1 MLKNSFQ
8 QLNGKQKN
16 SEGNFLPRTS
26 IGVKLLKNSKIKN
39 KTVLLRVD
47 FNLPTADGKVLSDE
61 DYRVKSALPT
71 IKFLLKDG
79 NKIILVSHLGRPNG
93 EWHKAYSLKPLIG
106 HLEDIIGEKINFI
119 EDDIR
124 ELKNINCDKICLLE
138 NIRFYKEEEN
148 NNKKFA
154 EKLASFADI
163 FVNDAFS
170 VCHRA
175 HASVEAITEFLPSF
189 VGLSLAKEI
198 DILDKALKNPAHPVT
213 VIIGGLKAETKVRV
227 IGNFLPKADFII
239 LGGVVANTI
248 LSVKG
253 EEVGRS
259 IISPE
264 VIPAIKKMKVANIKF
279 TVPVDVV
286 VSKDLDGASGATAV
300 QIGSVSRDDIILDIG
315 GRSVDLFCSLIRES
329 KTIIWNGPMGRAD
342 MEIFSN
348 GTKAIAGAISKSGAY
363 SIVGGGDTIAAISK
377 MGILDKFSYI
387 STGGGAML
395 EYLAENKLPG
405 IEALK

>member
-1 MLKNSFQ
+1 M
-8 QLNGKQKN
+8 
-16 SEGNFLPRTS
+16 
-26 IGVKLLKNSKIKN
+26 KLLEKSKIKN
-39 KTVLLRVD
+39 KTALLRVD
-47 FNLPTADGKVLSDE
+47 FNLPMENGMVLSDE
-61 DYRVKSALPT
+61 DYRVKVALPT
-71 IKFLLKDG
+71 IKLLLKNG

-93 EWHKAYSLKPLIG
+93 KWDKIYSLRPLIG
-106 HLEDIIGEKINFI
+106 RLEDMIGEKINFI

-124 ELKNINCDKICLLE
+124 ELKQINCNKICLLE
-138 NIRFYKEEEN
+138 NIRFYAEEEE

-170 VCHRA
+170 VCHRE
-175 HASVEAITEFLPSF
+175 HASVKAVTEFLPCF
-189 VGLSLAKEI
+189 AGLSLAKEI
-198 DILDKALKNPAHPVT
+198 DILDKALKNSAHPVA
-213 VIIGGLKAETKVRV
+213 VIIGGLKAETKVKV
-227 IGNFLPKADFII
+227 IGNFLPKADFIM

-248 LSVKG
+248 LSVRG

-264 VIPAIKKMKVANIKF
+264 VIPAIKKMKVADIKL

-286 VSKDLDGASGATAV
+286 VSKDMDGAGGATAM
-300 QIGSVSRDDIILDIG
+300 QISGVSKDDIILDIG
-315 GRSVDLFCSLIRES
+315 GQSVNLFCSLIGKS

-342 MEIFSN
+342 VEIFSN
-348 GTKAIAGAISKSGAY
+348 GTKAIAKAISESGAY
-363 SIVGGGDTIAAISK
+363 SIIGGGDTIATINK

-395 EYLAENKLPG
+395 EYLAGNKLPG

>member
-1 MLKNSFQ
+1 MKFCQLKNM
-8 QLNGKQKN
+8 
-16 SEGNFLPRTS
+16 
-26 IGVKLLKNSKIKN
+26 KLLKNSKIKN
-39 KTVLLRVD
+39 KIVLLRVD
-47 FNLPTADGKVLSDE
+47 FNLPMENGRVLSDE
-61 DYRVKSALPT
+61 DYRVKAALPT
-71 IKFLLKDG
+71 IKFLLKNG
-79 NKIILVSHLGRPNG
+79 NKIILISHLGRPNG
-93 EWHKAYSLKPLIG
+93 RWDENYSLKPLVS

-124 ELKNINCDKICLLE
+124 GLEKINCDKICLLE
-138 NIRFYKEEEN
+138 NIRFYAEEEEN
-148 NNKKFA
+148 NEKFA
-154 EKLASFADI
+154 KKLASFADI

-175 HASVEAITEFLPSF
+175 HASVEAVTEFLPCF
-189 VGLSLAKEI
+189 IGLSLAREI
-198 DILDKALKNPAHPVT
+198 DILDKAIKNPAHPVA
-213 VIIGGLKAETKVRV
+213 VIVGGLKAETKVKV
-227 IGNFLPKADFII
+227 IGNFLPKADFIM

-248 LSVKG
+248 LSVRG

-264 VIPAIKKMKVANIKF
+264 VIPAIKKMKVADIKL

-286 VSKDLDGASGATAV
+286 VSKDLDGVGGTTTIQISGV
-300 QIGSVSRDDIILDIG
+300 VKDDIILDIG
-315 GRSVDLFCSLIRES
+315 GKSADLFCSLIKKS

-348 GTKAIAGAISKSGAY
+348 GTKAIAKAIGRSGAY
-363 SIVGGGDTIAAISK
+363 SIIGGGDTIAVINK
-377 MGILDKFSYI
+377 MGIMDKFSYI

-395 EYLAENKLPG
+395 EYLAGNKLPG

>member
-1 MLKNSFQ
+1 MVKLKNM
-8 QLNGKQKN
+8 
-16 SEGNFLPRTS
+16 
-26 IGVKLLKNSKIKN
+26 KLLKNSKIKN
-39 KTVLLRVD
+39 KIVLLRVD
-47 FNLPTADGKVLSDE
+47 FNLPMENGRVLSDE
-61 DYRVKSALPT
+61 DYRVKAALPT
-71 IKFLLKDG
+71 IKFLLKNG
-79 NKIILVSHLGRPNG
+79 NKIILISHLGRPNG
-93 EWHKAYSLKPLIG
+93 RWDENYSLKPLVS

-124 ELKNINCDKICLLE
+124 GLEKINCDKICLLE
-138 NIRFYKEEEN
+138 NIRFYAEEEEN
-148 NNKKFA
+148 NEKFA
-154 EKLASFADI
+154 KKLASFADI

-175 HASVEAITEFLPSF
+175 HASVEAVTEFLPCF
-189 VGLSLAKEI
+189 IGLSLAREI
-198 DILDKALKNPAHPVT
+198 DILDKAIKNPAHPVA
-213 VIIGGLKAETKVRV
+213 VIVGGLKAETKVKV
-227 IGNFLPKADFII
+227 IGNFLPKADFIM

-248 LSVKG
+248 LSVRG

-264 VIPAIKKMKVANIKF
+264 VIPAIKKMKVADIKL

-286 VSKDLDGASGATAV
+286 VSKDLDGVGGTTTIQISGV
-300 QIGSVSRDDIILDIG
+300 VKDDIILDIG
-315 GRSVDLFCSLIRES
+315 GKSADLFCSLIKKS

-348 GTKAIAGAISKSGAY
+348 GTKAIAKAIGRSGAY
-363 SIVGGGDTIAAISK
+363 SIIGGGDTIAVINK
-377 MGILDKFSYI
+377 MGIMDKFSYI

-395 EYLAENKLPG
+395 EYLAGNKLPG

>member
-1 MLKNSFQ
+1 M
-8 QLNGKQKN
+8 
-16 SEGNFLPRTS
+16 
-26 IGVKLLKNSKIKN
+26 KLLKNSKIKN
-39 KTVLLRVD
+39 KIVLLRVD
-47 FNLPTADGKVLSDE
+47 FNLPMENGRVLSDE
-61 DYRVKSALPT
+61 DYRVKAALPT
-71 IKFLLKDG
+71 IKFLLKNG
-79 NKIILVSHLGRPNG
+79 NKIILISHLGRPNG
-93 EWHKAYSLKPLIG
+93 RWDENYSLKPLVS

-124 ELKNINCDKICLLE
+124 GLEKINCDKICLLE
-138 NIRFYKEEEN
+138 NIRFYAEEEEN
-148 NNKKFA
+148 NEKFA
-154 EKLASFADI
+154 KKLASFADI

-175 HASVEAITEFLPSF
+175 HASVEAVTEFLPCF
-189 VGLSLAKEI
+189 IGLSLAREI
-198 DILDKALKNPAHPVT
+198 DILDKAIKNPAHPVA
-213 VIIGGLKAETKVRV
+213 VIVGGLKAETKVKV
-227 IGNFLPKADFII
+227 IGNFLPKADFIM

-248 LSVKG
+248 LSVRG

-264 VIPAIKKMKVANIKF
+264 VIPAIKKMKVADIKL

-286 VSKDLDGASGATAV
+286 VSKDLDGVGGTTTIQISGV
-300 QIGSVSRDDIILDIG
+300 VKDDIILDIG
-315 GRSVDLFCSLIRES
+315 GKSADLFCSLIKKS

-348 GTKAIAGAISKSGAY
+348 GTKAIAKAIGRSGAY
-363 SIVGGGDTIAAISK
+363 SIIGGGDTIAVINK
-377 MGILDKFSYI
+377 MGIMDKFSYI

-395 EYLAENKLPG
+395 EYLAGNKLPG

>member
-1 MLKNSFQ
+1 L
-8 QLNGKQKN
+8 
-16 SEGNFLPRTS
+16 
-26 IGVKLLKNSKIKN
+26 I
-39 KTVLLRVD
+39 
-47 FNLPTADGKVLSDE
+47 
-61 DYRVKSALPT
+61 
-71 IKFLLKDG
+71 
-79 NKIILVSHLGRPNG
+79 SHLGRPNG
-93 EWHKAYSLKPLIG
+93 RWDENYSLKPLVS

-124 ELKNINCDKICLLE
+124 GLEKINCDKICLLE
-138 NIRFYKEEEN
+138 NIRFYAEEEEN
-148 NNKKFA
+148 NEKFA
-154 EKLASFADI
+154 KKLASFADI

-175 HASVEAITEFLPSF
+175 HASVEAVTEFLPCF
-189 VGLSLAKEI
+189 IGLSLAREI
-198 DILDKALKNPAHPVT
+198 DILDKAIKNPAHPVA
-213 VIIGGLKAETKVRV
+213 VIVGGLKAETKVKV
-227 IGNFLPKADFII
+227 IGNFLPKADFIM

-248 LSVKG
+248 LSVRG

-264 VIPAIKKMKVANIKF
+264 VIPAIKKMKVADIKL

-286 VSKDLDGASGATAV
+286 VSKDLDGVGGTTTIQISGV
-300 QIGSVSRDDIILDIG
+300 VKDDIILDIG
-315 GRSVDLFCSLIRES
+315 GKSADLFCSLIKKS

-348 GTKAIAGAISKSGAY
+348 GTKAIAKAIGRSGAY
-363 SIVGGGDTIAAISK
+363 SIIGGGDTIAVINK
-377 MGILDKFSYI
+377 MGIMDKFSYI

-395 EYLAENKLPG
+395 EYLAGNKLPG

>member
-1 MLKNSFQ
+1 M
-8 QLNGKQKN
+8 
-16 SEGNFLPRTS
+16 R
-26 IGVKLLKNSKIKN
+26 LLKNNKIKN
-39 KTVLLRVD
+39 KTALLRVD
-47 FNLPTADGKVLSDE
+47 FNLPMENGRVLSDE
-61 DYRVKSALPT
+61 DYRVKVALPT
-71 IKFLLKDG
+71 IRFLLEDG

-93 EWHKAYSLKPLIG
+93 KWDKIYSLKPLIG

-124 ELKNINCDKICLLE
+124 ELKQINCNKICLLE
-138 NIRFYKEEEN
+138 NIRFYAEEEE

-175 HASVEAITEFLPSF
+175 HASVEAVTEFLPCF
-189 VGLSLAKEI
+189 AGLSLAKEI
-198 DILDKALKNPAHPVT
+198 DVLDKALENPAHPVA

-227 IGNFLPKADFII
+227 IGNFLPKADFIM

-248 LSVKG
+248 LSVRG

-264 VIPAIKKMKVANIKF
+264 VIPAIKKMKVADIKL

-286 VSKDLDGASGATAV
+286 VSKGMDGASGATAM
-300 QIGSVSRDDIILDIG
+300 QISGVSRDDIILDIG
-315 GRSVDLFCSLIRES
+315 EQSVALFCSLIKKS

-342 MEIFSN
+342 VEIFSN
-348 GTKAIAGAISKSGAY
+348 GTKAIAKAISESGAY
-363 SIVGGGDTIAAISK
+363 SIIGGGDTIAAINK
-377 MGILDKFSYI
+377 MGIVDKFSYI

-395 EYLAENKLPG
+395 EYLAGNKLPG
-405 IEALK
+405 IEVLK